1 MEVLQTPLRRIR
13 TPLTEA
19 EIFLRRYFARRI
31 VQPWQLPSIMRKH
44 IYTGALGS
52 IWGSVITGMFF
63 TYYGMRIGLKPFHW
77 GIMGAI
83 VSWGLSAEILS
94 ARATHRFMR
103 RKLIWFVCAF
113 SDRTLRFLGI
123 VLSLWLWHAHYASA
137 ATVLIAAICVA
148 NCFGAMSTTPWL
160 SWVADYIPEEV
171 HGRFWGKRTAWIAV
185 IMIIALV
192 SAAVLMDRTQERWK
206 LELTVIIFIAATIF
220 GLLDLIIHG
229 TIPEPPMAK
238 PPENSFLQE
247 ILLPIRDVNFR
258 PWLTCNLIWYF
269 IISLGGTLALLYC
282 MDNLKLQSHFLVGM
296 IVITVVPLLGSVL
309 TATWSG
315 ELIDRV
321 GPKKVIYWAYLAW
334 APAPL
339 FWIFATPQT
348 AALWVCGSSLVGGTA
363 VTAAAN
369 AATKLVTRFPTP
381 AQRAMY
387 IAVSD
392 TSAFI
397 GNGLGALAAGL
408 IAKRFAGWHC
418 VLGGRTFGIF
428 HAIFVVS
435 AVLGIIAVPILLKPV
450 KDPASFRP
458 RTAESLA
465 RNLAES
471 TQPS

>member
-1 MEVLQTPLRRIR
+1 MEALQTPLRRIR

-94 ARATHRFMR
+94 ARATHRFMC
-103 RKLIWFVCAF
+103 RKLIWFICAF

-123 VLSLWLWHAHYASA
+123 VLSLWLWHAHYSSA

-171 HGRFWGKRTAWIAV
+171 HGRFWGKRTAWIAI
-185 IMIIALV
+185 IMIIALM

-238 PPENSFLQE
+238 PPENSFLEE
-247 ILLPIRDVNFR
+247 ILLPIRDINFR
-258 PWLTCNLIWYF
+258 PWLKCNLIWYF
-269 IISLGGTLALLYC
+269 IISLGGTLALLFC
-282 MDNLKLQSHFLVGM
+282 MDNLKLQRHFLVGM

-315 ELIDRV
+315 GLIDRV

-348 AALWVCGSSLVGGTA
+348 AAFWVCGSSLVGGTA

-408 IAKRFAGWHC
+408 IARRFAGWHC
-418 VLGGRTFGIF
+418 VLGGRTFSIF

-458 RTAESLA
+458 QTAESLA
-465 RNLAES
+465 RNPAAS

>member
-1 MEVLQTPLRRIR
+1 LQLSETVIESSQTSRRRNR

-63 TYYGMRIGLKPFHW
+63 TYYGMRIGLKPYQW

-83 VSWGLSAEILS
+83 VSWGLSAEIIS

-103 RKLIWFVCAF
+103 RKLIWFVCSF

-123 VLSLWLWHAHYASA
+123 LASLWLWHARYSSA
-137 ATVLIAAICVA
+137 ATVLIAAICIA

-171 HGRFWGKRTAWIAV
+171 HGRFWGKRTAWIAA
-185 IMIIALV
+185 IMIAAIV
-192 SAAVLMDRTQERWK
+192 PTAVLMDRTQERWK
-206 LELTVIIFIAATIF
+206 LELTVIVFIAATML

-229 TIPEPPMAK
+229 TIPEPPMVK

-258 PWLTCNLIWYF
+258 PWLRCNLVWYF
-269 IISLGGTLALLYC
+269 IVSLGGTLALLFC
-282 MDNLKLQSHFLVGM
+282 MDNLGLQHHFTAGM
-296 IVITVVPLLGSVL
+296 IVLQVVPLLGSVL
-309 TATWSG
+309 TASG
-315 ELIDRV
+315 SGRLVDRV
-321 GPKKVIYWAYLAW
+321 GPKRVIYWTYLAW
-334 APAPL
+334 ATAPL
-339 FWIFATPQT
+339 FWIFATPRT
-348 AALWVCGSSLVGGTA
+348 AAFWICGSSIVGGTA

-381 AQRAMY
+381 TQRAMY

-392 TSAFI
+392 TAAFI

-408 IAKRFAGWHC
+408 IAKKFANWHC
-418 VLGGRTFGIF
+418 AFGGRTFGVF
-428 HAIFVVS
+428 HAIFVTS
-435 AVLGIIAVPILLKPV
+435 AILGFIAVPLLMKGV
-450 KDPASFRP
+450 KNPPSFRP
-458 RTAESLA
+458 QTADSLA
-465 RNLAES
+465 
-471 TQPS
+471 